1 MSVSEN
7 INENARAALYPNMK
21 IKIVLTTVS
30 VTLLTLAMFQ
40 ISWAQSSNQARHSR
54 NASEYEPTARM
65 GMYYA
70 VMCELSSAGGQKTQA
85 QEYAEKAISLL
96 ENPSDDFEFYA
107 KGVAY
112 EELVNYDLAL
122 TNFGKAIE
130 YDPQKVI
137 AYIRRG
143 RVYSK
148 NGDFDRGLADFDK
161 AFQLEAE
168 NSAGPPPNKE
178 NVDPANKELQELI
191 QLDPRPWLDYLRP
204 GVVYLER
211 GKAYLQIDDNDRA
224 IADFTKV
231 IQLDP
236 EGADAYNHRGSA
248 YGNKDDFVR
257 AIADFDT
264 AIQLNPVLR
273 NVYNNRGLAF
283 SRIGDEARAQ
293 ADFEKEKQLYPHEKS
308 AGVSKSVSVSQNG
321 GVLNGRAVKLPKP
334 NYPKAAREARAS
346 GLVVVQVLIDQK
358 GKVIGAHV
366 IRGDPL
372 LHDAAVEAAKK
383 ALFTPTL
390 LGGQPVK
397 VTGVIQYNFV
407 AR

>member
-1 MSVSEN
+1 M
-7 INENARAALYPNMK
+7 
-21 IKIVLTTVS
+21 
-30 VTLLTLAMFQ
+30 
-40 ISWAQSSNQARHSR
+40 
-54 NASEYEPTARM
+54 
-65 GMYYA
+65 
-70 VMCELSSAGGQKTQA
+70 
-85 QEYAEKAISLL
+85 
-96 ENPSDDFEFYA
+96 
-107 KGVAY
+107 
-112 EELVNYDLAL
+112 NYDLAL

-161 AFQLEAE
+161 AIQLEAE

-178 NVDPANKELQELI
+178 NMDPSNKELQELI

-236 EGADAYNHRGSA
+236 EGADAYNHRGVA

-358 GKVIGAHV
+358 GK
-366 IRGDPL
+366 
-372 LHDAAVEAAKK
+372 
-383 ALFTPTL
+383 
-390 LGGQPVK
+390 
-397 VTGVIQYNFV
+397 
-407 AR
+407 